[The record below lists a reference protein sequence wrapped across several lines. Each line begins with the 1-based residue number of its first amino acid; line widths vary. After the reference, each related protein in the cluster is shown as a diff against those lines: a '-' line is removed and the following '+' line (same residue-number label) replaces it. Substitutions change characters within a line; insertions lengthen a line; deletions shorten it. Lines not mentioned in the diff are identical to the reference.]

1 MSLTDRDLKKI
12 WNGVREIIKVE
23 IRLSEERV
31 KSEITSDVRRQIVS
45 MKDAIV
51 GFRKEIDLSI
61 MPEMKLN
68 LAEHAV
74 LLAEHTNMLADHD
87 ARIKDVEDHGKKR
100 RT

>member
-12 WNGVREIIKVE
+12 WDGVREIMQEE

-31 KSEITSDVRRQIVS
+31 KSEITSDVRRQVAS
-45 MKDAIV
+45 VQDAIV

-68 LAEHAV
+68 LADHTV

-100 RT
+100 